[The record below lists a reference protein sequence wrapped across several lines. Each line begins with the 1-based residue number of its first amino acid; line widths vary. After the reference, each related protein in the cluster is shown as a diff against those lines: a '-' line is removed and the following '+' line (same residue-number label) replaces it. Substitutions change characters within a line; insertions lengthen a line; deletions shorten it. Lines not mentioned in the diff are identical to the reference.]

1 MKKSLSILLIV
12 MAMVVMVTGC
22 GTPPE
27 STTPSTSGNDQT
39 GSVDNGNEQKSLY
52 NPAGTYPIV
61 NEKIT
66 LTILAPSDGEYDRN
80 ENLFTKELEEKMNI
94 DIEFSVAQAGGF
106 KEKMNL
112 MFASGDLTDIVTTGA
127 GGTDRMDKATEA
139 LLGSQ
144 GLIIP
149 LNEYID
155 SVSIGYSEAFKQ
167 LPGLRE
173 FITTPDGNIYS
184 LPNVDGSL
192 HIQFNNKLWLNTVWL
207 DNLGLEK
214 PTTTEELYQ
223 VLKAFKEQDANG
235 NGDPNDEIPLSTCKS
250 GTGVE
255 LDGFLMNPFILSPQ
269 KEKMWVDNG
278 KVVYS
283 PIEEEYRTGLAYL
296 NKLYEEGL
304 IYPESFTQDKNA
316 QVNINESGEDT
327 VIGAFLA
334 QRPGYAND
342 LSTLP
347 NSKKWE
353 QYESL
358 APIKGPDGV
367 ARAAWNP
374 YAQYQTGIAS
384 ITSQCEYPEAA
395 FRLIDYIATPEGTL
409 RTAEGVEGNG
419 WRKATADEKG
429 LDGRPATFAQ
439 ISEGKTQN
447 SGWGQ
452 LCGLVRTPD
461 FVLSYAYAQDP
472 YAEDVIPLIGR
483 QILLYY
489 GSLEH
494 QEVAQSFESILPE
507 LYYSQEQIEELS
519 LLKTT
524 IADYVNSS
532 IVQFVT
538 GDMDVEKDWDSYIK
552 QMNNLGVERYLEIV
566 QSAYDV
572 SSFKK

>member
-1 MKKSLSILLIV
+1 MKKTLITILTVLLIA
-12 MAMVVMVTGC
+12 AMLTGC
-22 GTPPE
+22 GQ
-27 STTPSTSGNDQT
+27 TSGGSTPATPAPASSQGTQST
-39 GSVDNGNEQKSLY
+39 GDSDSIY
-52 NPAGTYPIV
+52 NPVGTYPIV
-61 NEKIT
+61 KERIK
-66 LTILAPSDGEYDRN
+66 LTILAPADGEYDRN

-94 DIEFSVAQAGGF
+94 DIEFTVAQPGAF

-112 MFASGDLTDIVTTGA
+112 MFASGDLTDIVATGA

-149 LNEYID
+149 LNEYFD
-155 SVSIGYSEAFKQ
+155 TVSIGYKEAFEQ

-192 HIQFNNKLWLNTVWL
+192 HVQYTNKLWINTVWL
-207 DNLGLEK
+207 DNLGLDM
-214 PTTTEELYQ
+214 PTTTEEFYQ
-223 VLKAFKEQDANG
+223 VLKAFKEMDANG
-235 NGDPNDEIPLSTCKS
+235 NGDPNDEIPLSSVKS
-250 GTGVE
+250 GTGVQF
-255 LDGFLMNPFILSPQ
+255 DGFLMNPFILTPHP
-269 KEKMWVDNG
+269 ERMWVDNG
-278 KVVYS
+278 KVIYS
-283 PIEEEYRTGLAYL
+283 PIEEGYREGLAYL
-296 NKLYEEGL
+296 HRLYKEGL
-304 IYPESFTQDKNA
+304 IYPESFTQDMKA
-316 QVNINESGEDT
+316 QVNLNENGDVP

-334 QRPGYAND
+334 LRPGYAND

-353 QYESL
+353 QYQSL
-358 APIKGPDGV
+358 PPLKGPDGE
-367 ARAAWNP
+367 AIAAWNP
-374 YAQYQTGIAS
+374 YAMYQTGIAS
-384 ITSQCEYPEAA
+384 ITKDCKYPEAA

-409 RTAEGVEGNG
+409 RTAEGIEGNG

-429 LDGRPATFAQ
+429 MDGRPAVFTQ
-439 ISEGKTQN
+439 ITEGKIEN

-461 FVLSYAYAQDP
+461 FVLSYAYPQDP
-472 YAEDVIPLIGR
+472 YADDVVPLIGR
-483 QILLYY
+483 QIVLYK

-494 QEVAQSFESILPE
+494 EKVAQPLESVLPE
-507 LYYSQEQIEELS
+507 LYYSQEQIDELA

-524 IADYVNSS
+524 INDYVNSS
-532 IVQFVT
+532 VVRFIT
-538 GDMDVEKDWDSYIK
+538 GDLDVEKDWESYLK
-552 QMNNLGVERYLEIV
+552 QMKDLGVERYIEIV